1 MIFFLFLFLI
11 NSSTKI
17 LKAIYTDK
25 PPIIDGKIDII
36 WQKGDS
42 AKDFIQRYPHEGKIP
57 SESTTVYLLFDK
69 EALYVAFKAYMK
81 DIRKLKKTV
90 AEREHCYGDR
100 VGFIIDT
107 FKDNQNAY
115 YFAINLGN
123 VQFDGKFYEG
133 GNSFDYNWDGIWYS
147 AVKIYSWGYF
157 AEFKVPFKTI
167 RYKEDLSEWNINF
180 ERIIHYNNESNWW
193 VAQKRDAFRIVQ
205 SGKVFGIEPSKKGFH
220 LEISP
225 FSLIKYEEKKISLKS
240 GLDIDWKITP
250 EVSLTTTLFPD
261 FAQIE
266 ADPYQINISK
276 YEIFVPEKRPFFIEG
291 NEIYSLSSQIF
302 TLPYTRRI
310 GKALPSGRIV
320 PINLGTKIIL
330 QEKNFDFSF
339 LSIFTDSL
347 EDELKSLY
355 KIGRFKS
362 KILKNSSLGI
372 GYYSK
377 ENLKIENEG
386 FNVDGNFN
394 FGYFNPIFYLGK
406 TRKNDKKGSYL
417 IFINNFY
424 YKNLNL
430 LNFFA
435 HLSPNFDISEIGYFQ
450 EKGII
455 SVNCFYYNFYNLPL
469 FRTFNTGGF
478 LTLFKS
484 WYWEKEIAYAFDPQ
498 LGFIFKNQMSIYL
511 NLHFFKNYEENLWY
525 NSYGYSFNLSS
536 PYHKKFNGNLS
547 FHYCK
552 KTYNYRKGYFAPYGS
567 IYFKLVYDFLP
578 NLKLSFTCNNLLE
591 YDSLGKLNFKKDVSN
606 SFIFFLN
613 YSLTNNIHFRI
624 NNQLMRYLPRGK
636 KKVEIGDNLSFL
648 FTYNFL
654 PKSSV
659 YFAFTFPLFNPLP
672 GKISAFVFKIKYLIF
687 L

>member
-1 MIFFLFLFLI
+1 MIFFIFLFLI
-11 NSSTKI
+11 NSSAKI
-17 LKAIYTDK
+17 IKAIYIDK

-42 AKDFIQRYPHEGKIP
+42 AKDFIQRYPNEGKIP
-57 SESTTVYLLFDK
+57 SESTTVYLLFDN

-90 AEREHCYGDR
+90 SEREHCYGDR

-180 ERIIHYNNESNWW
+180 ERIINYNDESNWW
-193 VAQKRDAFRIVQ
+193 VAQKKDIFRIAQ
-205 SGKVFGIEPSKKGFH
+205 SGRLVGVKPGKKGFY
-220 LEISP
+220 LEIFP
-225 FSLIKYEEKKISLKS
+225 FSLIKREEKKISLKG
-240 GLDIDWKITP
+240 GLDIDWKITS

-302 TLPYTRRI
+302 TLPYTRKI
-310 GKALPSGRIV
+310 GKAMPSGRIV
-320 PINLGTKIIL
+320 PINLGAKIIL

-347 EDELKSLY
+347 ENELKSLY

-377 ENLKIENEG
+377 ENFRMENEA

-394 FGYFNPIFYLGK
+394 FDYFNPIFYLGK
-406 TRKNDKKGSYL
+406 TKKNDKNGEYL

-424 YKNLNL
+424 YKNLNVSNL
-430 LNFFA
+430 FF
-435 HLSPNFDISEIGYFQ
+435 HLSPEFDISEIGYFQ
-450 EKGII
+450 ESGIGNTN
-455 SVNCFYYNFYNLPL
+455 SFYYGFYNLP
-469 FRTFNTGGF
+469 F
-478 LTLFKS
+478 LRAFCIGNYLNLFKD
-484 WYWEKEIAYAFDPQ
+484 WKWEKGIAYSFAPF
-498 LGFIFKNQMSIYL
+498 LSFTFENQMSTSFNFHL
-511 NLHFFKNYEENLWY
+511 FKNYENNLWY
-525 NSYGYSFNLSS
+525 NSYGCFLYLSS
-536 PYHKKFNGNLS
+536 PYHKKFKSNLLFS
-547 FHYCK
+547 YYK
-552 KTYNYRKGYFAPYGS
+552 KVYNYRKYYFAPYGS
-567 IYFKLVYDFLP
+567 INLYLAYDLLP
-578 NLKLSFTCNNLLE
+578 NLKLSFTCDNLLE
-591 YDSLGKLNFKKDVSN
+591 YDSLERLNFKKDVSN

-624 NNQLMRYLPRGK
+624 NNQLIRYLPEGK
-636 KKVEIGDNLSFL
+636 EKVEIGNNLSFL

-659 YFAFTFPLFNPLP
+659 YFAFTLPLFNPLP

>member
-1 MIFFLFLFLI
+1 MIFLILFLI

-17 LKAIYTDK
+17 IKAIYTDK

-42 AKDFIQRYPHEGKIP
+42 AKDFIQRYPNEGEMP
-57 SESTTVYLLFDK
+57 TESTTVYLLFDNG
-69 EALYVAFKAYMK
+69 ALYIAFKAYMK
-81 DIRKLKKTV
+81 DIKKLKKVV
-90 AEREHCYGDR
+90 AERERCYGDR

-115 YFAINLGN
+115 YFAVNLGN
-123 VQFDGKFYEG
+123 VQFDGRFYEG

-157 AEFKVPFKTI
+157 VEFKIPFKTI
-167 RYKEDLSEWNINF
+167 RYKENLTEWNINF

-193 VAQKRDAFRIVQ
+193 VLQKRDVFRIAQ
-205 SGKVFGIEPSKKGFH
+205 SGKVVGIEPTKKGFY

-240 GLDIDWKITP
+240 GFDIDWKFTP
-250 EVSLTTTLFPD
+250 EFSLTTTLLPD

-291 NEIYSLSSQIF
+291 NEIYSLSPQIF

-310 GKALPSGRIV
+310 GKALSSGRIV
-320 PINLGTKIIL
+320 PINLGTKVIL
-330 QEKNFDFSF
+330 QEKSFDFSF

-347 EDELKSLY
+347 ENELKSLY

-362 KILKNSSLGI
+362 KIVKNSSLGI

-377 ENLKIENEG
+377 ENLKIENEV

-406 TRKNDKKGSYL
+406 TKKNNKKGNYL

-424 YKNLNL
+424 HKNINL
-430 LNFFA
+430 WNLFA
-435 HLSPNFDISEIGYFQ
+435 YLSPNFDISEIGYFQ
-450 EKGII
+450 ENGVTNENTFRYSFYNFSIFREFYIGTTLNFFKFSHWEKGIGNDCRPWI
-455 SVNCFYYNFYNLPL
+455 
-469 FRTFNTGGF
+469 GF
-478 LTLFKS
+478 TL
-484 WYWEKEIAYAFDPQ
+484 
-498 LGFIFKNQMSIYL
+498 KNQTKISFSISLVKY
-511 NLHFFKNYEENLWY
+511 YEENFWY
-525 NSYGYSFNLSS
+525 RTYGYFIYLSS
-536 PYHKKFNGNLS
+536 PYHKKINSNLS
-547 FHYCK
+547 LEYVK
-552 KTYNYRKGYFAPYGS
+552 KKYNYRKHYFAPYGS
-567 IYFKLVYDFLP
+567 IYLNLIYDLLP
-578 NLKLSFTCNNLLE
+578 NLKLSFTFNNLLE
-591 YDSLGKLNFKKDVSN
+591 YDSLGKIDFKKDISN
-606 SFIFFLN
+606 LFIFFLN

-624 NNQLMRYLPRGK
+624 NNQLMRYLPYGEEK
-636 KKVEIGDNLSFL
+636 PKVGDNLSFL

-654 PKSSV
+654 PKSSI
-659 YFAFTFPLFNPLP
+659 YFAFTVPLFQSLP
-672 GKISAFVFKIKYLIF
+672 GKITSFVFKIKYLIF